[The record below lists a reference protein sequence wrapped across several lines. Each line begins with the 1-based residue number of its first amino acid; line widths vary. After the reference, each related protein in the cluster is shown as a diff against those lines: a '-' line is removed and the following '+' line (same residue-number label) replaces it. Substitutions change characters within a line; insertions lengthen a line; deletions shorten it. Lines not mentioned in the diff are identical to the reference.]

1 MYIYVFTS
9 SALRKH
15 NLWNNF
21 PLVVFCIE
29 VDQFFFFFFHHLIR
43 NVEMEEE

>member
-1 MYIYVFTS
+1 MYIYVFKP

-15 NLWNNF
+15 NLCNSF
-21 PLVVFCIE
+21 PFVGFYIV
-29 VDQFFFFFFHHLIR
+29 VDQFFSFFHHFIR